1 MSSFRKPPRCHKQS
15 GVMLLEALIGL
26 LIFSIGI
33 LAMIG
38 MQAISIKNSA
48 SATYRSEA
56 SYLANQIISQMWAS
70 VLRNADGTINE
81 ADFATYAL
89 NSADATCTVGANATG
104 GVNANVVNWL
114 GSDVSRLPQPHTGAL
129 RQIITTTAGT
139 HDVTV
144 TLCWGEWNDVTKT
157 VVKHNF
163 VATAQ
168 IN

>member
-1 MSSFRKPPRCHKQS
+1 MSATSFHKQS
-15 GVMLLEALIGL
+15 GVMLLEALIAL

-56 SYLANQIISQMWAS
+56 SYLANQIISQMWSDQAN
-70 VLRNADGTINE
+70 L
-81 ADFATYAL
+81 ATYAL
-89 NSADATCTVGANATG
+89 TPATAVCAAGNSVTA
-104 GVNANVVNWL
+104 NANVNSWLTNDVRRLPL
-114 GSDVSRLPQPHTGAL
+114 GSAPALLPSLQHS
-129 RQIITTTAGT
+129 IVITPVTNV
-139 HDVTV
+139 VTV
-144 TLCWGEWNDVTKT
+144 TLCWQGPSETSP
-157 VVKHNF
+157 HNF